1 MKTLNSDTLGCISN
15 QNKSANSCIPSKKTK
30 REFWK
35 MGQVQYGI
43 SKLRTKNMNG
53 NTYKLKPLRCI

>member
-1 MKTLNSDTLGCISN
+1 MNTLNSITLGCISN

-53 NTYKLKPLRCI
+53 NTYKLKTT